1 MWTFDWIKSRLENVA
16 KTRYLALENKHEV
29 VEPLKLGQVQVG
41 DISPGGLDYGQY
53 VQARIPA

>member
-1 MWTFDWIKSRLENVA
+1 LENVA